1 MQPERRFFAEKMARQ
16 ITLKTQAFHPTC
28 NRQSRKRG
36 EKTRWRWPGRTC
48 FGIYWY
54 VRCGLRII
62 TIPLGGVISLYQMY
76 VFATRSELN
85 GYFWYDRLSL
95 THVIV
100 PVSAFWFEVASM
112 AGYQY
117 SSQNMRKPTRSS
129 NRDATGVQEQRA
141 PMLLP
146 NDSILLLLFGA
157 PVILLPP
164 DTRSGSQRA

>member
-1 MQPERRFFAEKMARQ
+1 
-16 ITLKTQAFHPTC
+16 
-28 NRQSRKRG
+28 
-36 EKTRWRWPGRTC
+36 
-48 FGIYWY
+48 
-54 VRCGLRII
+54 
-62 TIPLGGVISLYQMY
+62 
-76 VFATRSELN
+76 
-85 GYFWYDRLSL
+85 
-95 THVIV
+95 
-100 PVSAFWFEVASM
+100 M

-164 DTRSGSQRA
+164 DTRSGSQRASGAQRDSTDDDGGRPSQLV